1 MVLHGLSVFL
11 GTPKDAQKGRLPFI
25 VTSCLILATSSIDAI
40 FDMWRTFR
48 VLFAGGLAG
57 GAYTAAYQN
66 DWEIYGQVIVAGD
79 SILAIAIAIGDILM
93 LWRCLVLWRDKK
105 WVVVLPSLSFL
116 GSIICQILYLL
127 PQRTDIGVAI
137 DALKA
142 SVASTA
148 LSVATNIMITLLIL
162 FKLVKARLNMSK
174 ALPDRKPPRL
184 YSDVTSI
191 IVESA
196 APLAVF
202 GICSV
207 IVTVI
212 GLRPPEKLLERGR
225 IHALIE
231 AFGSL
236 YYGFSV
242 LSPQMIIFRVTTGRS
257 WKNAKDSEEGFATF
271 SQPINFA
278 RSMNTRRDSFSSASV

>member
-1 MVLHGLSVFL
+1 
-11 GTPKDAQKGRLPFI
+11 
-25 VTSCLILATSSIDAI
+25 
-40 FDMWRTFR
+40 
-48 VLFAGGLAG
+48 
-57 GAYTAAYQN
+57 
-66 DWEIYGQVIVAGD
+66 
-79 SILAIAIAIGDILM
+79 
-93 LWRCLVLWRDKK
+93 
-105 WVVVLPSLSFL
+105 
-116 GSIICQILYLL
+116 
-127 PQRTDIGVAI
+127 
-137 DALKA
+137 
-142 SVASTA
+142 

-174 ALPDRKPPRL
+174 ALPDRKAPRL

-212 GLRPPEKLLERGR
+212 GLHPPEKLLERGR

-257 WKNAKDSEEGFATF
+257 WKNAKDSEEVFATF

-278 RSMNTRRDSFSSASV
+278 RSMNT